1 MTSERLFFALSPLL
15 ERDDSHVTQCSEVAT
30 QMSLSLRGCS
40 LTVRELSAAISFS
53 GLTATKILAHG
64 HENSGLVA
72 TRIPV

>member
-1 MTSERLFFALSPLL
+1 MDHHPAPRSVVGRRLVAIPLS
-15 ERDDSHVTQCSEVAT
+15 
-30 QMSLSLRGCS
+30 
-40 LTVRELSAAISFS
+40 REMSAAISFS